1 MADHAVPVIRA
12 TASRQDLADWLAGN
26 VRLVEETITET
37 DGLLLR
43 GFSAPP
49 SLARLLQALG
59 EEPIPYQ
66 YRSSP
71 RQSLEQGVY
80 TASEYHS
87 RNEISLHEAMSR
99 CRRPALHLVAK
110 LDRRVHEGRRL
121 RPPAGPGRN
130 ARDRGPSGREQS
142 RARAGP

>member
-43 GFSAPP
+43 GFSARP

-66 YRSSP
+66 
-71 RQSLEQGVY
+71 
-80 TASEYHS
+80 
-87 RNEISLHEAMSR
+87 
-99 CRRPALHLVAK
+99 C
-110 LDRRVHEGRRL
+110 
-121 RPPAGPGRN
+121 
-130 ARDRGPSGREQS
+130 GPSGREQS